1 MAPVEERV
9 WQILDEMRDRLAR
22 IDEQLKQRPCEDHE
36 KRMREL
42 EDSASRTVKL
52 VALFGLIATAV
63 GTGIGSFIGWI
74 RH

>member
-1 MAPVEERV
+1 M
-9 WQILDEMRDRLAR
+9 DEIRDRLAR
-22 IDEQLKQRPCEDHE
+22 IEEQLKQRPCEDHE

-52 VALFGLIATAV
+52 VALLGLIATAI

>member
-1 MAPVEERV
+1 
-9 WQILDEMRDRLAR
+9 MR
-22 IDEQLKQRPCEDHE
+22 K
-36 KRMREL
+36 L

-52 VALFGLIATAV
+52 VALLGLIATAV